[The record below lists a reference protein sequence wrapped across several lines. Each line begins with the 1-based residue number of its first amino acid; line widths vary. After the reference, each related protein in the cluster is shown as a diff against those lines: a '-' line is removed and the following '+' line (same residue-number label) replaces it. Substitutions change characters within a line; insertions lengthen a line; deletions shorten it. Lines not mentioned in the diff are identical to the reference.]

1 MVILK
6 TYKSEHEGKEPVL
19 VKYTASTTIDT
30 GVFYAPY
37 IPLTVSAAAYHCLYI
52 PIIDNIRIYGNTV
65 RISNISN
72 KKLLELADNIEF
84 ISKIK
89 HSNSCNRTI
98 LLSTSI
104 ENLVYLKLKG
114 VIHESD

>member
-1 MVILK
+1 MDLDKIK
-6 TYKSEHEGKEPVL
+6 IYEPQESKPL
-19 VKYTASTTIDT
+19 IMEYTSAISIDIAS
-30 GVFYAPY
+30 FYCPY
-37 IPLTVSAAAYHCLYI
+37 V
-52 PIIDNIRIYGNTV
+52 PIIDSIRIYGNTV

>member
-1 MVILK
+1 MDLDKIK
-6 TYKSEHEGKEPVL
+6 IYEPHESKPLIME
-19 VKYTASTTIDT
+19 YTSAISIDIAS
-30 GVFYAPY
+30 FYCPY
-37 IPLTVSAAAYHCLYI
+37 IPLTVSAAAYHCPYV
-52 PIIDNIRIYGNTV
+52 PITDSIRIYGNTV
-65 RISNISN
+65 RISNISS

-84 ISKIK
+84 IAKIK
-89 HSNSCNRTI
+89 HSNSCNGTI